1 MREALLNSICHKQY
15 QESWGRGI
23 EKICGALE
31 ADGLPKPEY
40 LVNPED
46 IMVKFTGPEDRIIR
60 VTDRVTEKVTDK
72 EREILKLIYED
83 PGCTTSVMAEKLSVT
98 RKTVGVYIKSLKEKN
113 VIERVGSDRKG
124 YWRIK

>member
-1 MREALLNSICHKQY
+1 MT
-15 QESWGRGI
+15 
-23 EKICGALE
+23 
-31 ADGLPKPEY
+31 D
-40 LVNPED
+40 
-46 IMVKFTGPEDRIIR
+46 R
-60 VTDRVTEKVTDK
+60 VTEKVTEKVTDK

-98 RKTVGVYIKSLKEKN
+98 RKKERN